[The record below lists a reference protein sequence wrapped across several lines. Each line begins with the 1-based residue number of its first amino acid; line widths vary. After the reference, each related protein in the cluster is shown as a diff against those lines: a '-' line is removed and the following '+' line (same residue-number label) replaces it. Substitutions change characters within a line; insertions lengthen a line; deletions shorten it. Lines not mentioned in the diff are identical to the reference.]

1 MKTSEQ
7 RVEMYN
13 NYFNQSEENLSTIK
27 ELIRLKNLAF
37 TKNLIPTF

>member
-7 RVEMYN
+7 RVEIYN
-13 NYFNQSEENLSTIK
+13 QYFNQSEENLNTIK

-37 TKNLIPTF
+37 TNNLIPRI